1 MKPPAPVTNVR
12 GLLSVLTC
20 FPRCRHRPGQARGAG
35 RCGSGPR
42 GRVASLGPSENRAA
56 DMRPPRRRQQGLPM
70 RMALPG
76 VGLNPGEGMHP
87 AHYDRLSPLSL
98 ENLSRVGQV
107 PAADRNHRSRRTDL
121 LDVGLLPA
129 SSGHMITPA
138 RTAVRLVAIMF
149 REFTSRRACRRHV
162 KTDQGAARVN
172 FQPLLSAP

>member
-1 MKPPAPVTNVR
+1 
-12 GLLSVLTC
+12 
-20 FPRCRHRPGQARGAG
+20 
-35 RCGSGPR
+35 
-42 GRVASLGPSENRAA
+42 
-56 DMRPPRRRQQGLPM
+56 M

-162 KTDQGAARVN
+162 KPTRARHG
-172 FQPLLSAP
+172 SISSRC